1 MAMHKLQSVQEHGY
15 IPETQF
21 GAKNQDVKSLGEH
34 LPSMDR
40 TLSPIPDTT
49 EREEKKKKTRTKE
62 RKERKERRKERRQEH
77 IIPWHSTSS
86 SVLGA

>member
-1 MAMHKLQSVQEHGY
+1 MVGCYSAMAIHKLQSVQEHGY
-15 IPETQF
+15 IPETRF

-49 EREEKKKKTRTKE
+49 NRERKKKKKPRT
-62 RKERKERRKERRQEH
+62 KERRKERRQEH
-77 IIPWHSTSS
+77 IIP
-86 SVLGA
+86 

>member
-1 MAMHKLQSVQEHGY
+1 MVGCYSAMAIHKLQSVQEHGY
-15 IPETQF
+15 VPETRF

-49 EREEKKKKTRTKE
+49 KRG
-62 RKERKERRKERRQEH
+62 RRKKNTNKRKKEGKKARTH
-77 IIPWHSTSS
+77 HTMT
-86 SVLGA
+86 